1 MMYWVCKWLST
12 LSSFHWSAGY
22 YCPSPAM
29 TWPMGEC
36 EGGYY
41 CPGGDDTPT
50 PSTECTMGYCCPLGS
65 ALPLPCPGGEYC
77 AEDLMSNTSGLCDAG
92 YYCYSK
98 AITPTPN
105 DGNVTGT
112 VSLLFLCVCVYK
124 TTSCLIFIWTY
135 GMNIRYHQKQ

>member
-1 MMYWVCKWLST
+1 
-12 LSSFHWSAGY
+12 
-22 YCPSPAM
+22 M

-50 PSTECTMGYCCPLGS
+50 PSTECTMGYYCPQGS

-105 DGNVTGT
+105 DGNVTGKA
-112 VSLLFLCVCVYK
+112 SLPFLYYAIEQWICVCVCVCVCVRLFSPAIDTNQRINIK
-124 TTSCLIFIWTY
+124 SRTTPQPWTVLD
-135 GMNIRYHQKQ
+135 